1 MAQQLWNAGVQGA
14 MFIRQSVLVQPGNH
28 PEVAGEREGEESFQG
43 DLTKDLSASCGD
55 PSV

>member
-43 DLTKDLSASCGD
+43 DLTEDLSASCGD